1 MSYFLLAVL
10 VMTAVT
16 YFTRAVPFLFFAKR
30 QPPSLLGFLQKYL
43 PPVVMVILVFASYK
57 DIDYGAAP
65 FGIPALVAGALTAL
79 LHFWKRNVLLSIVGG
94 MALYMALIRVL

>member
-1 MSYFLLAVL
+1 MTYFLLAVV

-30 QPPSLLGFLQKYL
+30 QPPPLLDFLQRYM
-43 PPVVMVILVFASYK
+43 PPVVMAILVFASYK
-57 DIDYGAAP
+57 DIDYRAAP
-65 FGIPALVAGALTAL
+65 FGVPALVAGAVTAV

-94 MALYMALIRVL
+94 TALYMALIRVL

>member
-30 QPPSLLGFLQKYL
+30 QPPSLLGFLQKYM
-43 PPVVMVILVFASYK
+43 PPVVMAILVFASYK

-65 FGIPALVAGALTAL
+65 FGIPALVAGATTAV

-94 MALYMALIRVL
+94 TALYMALIRIL

>member
-10 VMTAVT
+10 VMTAIT

-30 QPPSLLGFLQKYL
+30 QPPPLLGFLQKYL
-43 PPVVMVILVFASYK
+43 PPVVMAILVFASYK
-57 DIDYGAAP
+57 DIDYKAAS
-65 FGIPALVAGALTAL
+65 FGIPALVAGAATAL

-94 MALYMALIRVL
+94 TALYMALIRIM

>member
-10 VMTAVT
+10 VMTAIT

-30 QPPSLLGFLQKYL
+30 QPPPLLGFLQKYL
-43 PPVVMVILVFASYK
+43 PPVVMAILVFASYK
-57 DIDYGAAP
+57 DIDYGAAS
-65 FGIPALVAGALTAL
+65 FGIPALVAGAATAL

-94 MALYMALIRVL
+94 TALYMALIRIM

>member
-94 MALYMALIRVL
+94 TALYMALIRVL

>member
-1 MSYFLLAVL
+1 MSNLLLAVA

-16 YFTRAVPFLFFAKR
+16 YFTRALPFLFFAKR
-30 QPPSLLGFLQKYL
+30 RPPPVLGFLQKYM
-43 PPVVMVILVFASYK
+43 PPVVMAILVFASYK

-65 FGIPALVAGALTAL
+65 FGIPALIAGAATAA

-94 MALYMALIRVL
+94 TALYMALIRML